1 MDWIDGRYRI
11 LTRFGGSKALH
22 KMVFLAE
29 DMKDNHRKVV
39 VKIFT
44 FEEGYEYLGEVERNV
59 RLQNSTLLILMT
71 RHIPASLEIVPFN
84 YEGKPIDIYS
94 YIVIPYCEKGTL
106 LDQL

>member
-1 MDWIDGRYRI
+1 
-11 LTRFGGSKALH
+11 
-22 KMVFLAE
+22 
-29 DMKDNHRKVV
+29 MKDNHRKVV

-44 FEEGYEYLGEVERNV
+44 WEESDDYLGEVQRNM
-59 RLQNSTLLILMT
+59 RLHNSPFLIKMI
-71 RHIPASLEIVPFN
+71 RHKQASLEIVPFN